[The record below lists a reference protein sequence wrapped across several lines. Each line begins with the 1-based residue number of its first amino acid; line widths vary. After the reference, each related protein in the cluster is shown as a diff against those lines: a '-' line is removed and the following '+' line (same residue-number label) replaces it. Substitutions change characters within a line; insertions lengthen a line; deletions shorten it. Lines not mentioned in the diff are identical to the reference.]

1 MVTAN
6 PSYDE
11 MKKVVTEQEKRPL
24 VPNRW
29 TENSVSGLSQDDKL
43 CAFQISNYPKFTWM
57 PSMPQKGF
65 GAVSHPIILTIL
77 QFISYS
83 SSDSDFM

>member
-24 VPNRW
+24 VLNRW
-29 TENSVSGLSQDDKL
+29 TENSVSDLSHV
-43 CAFQISNYPKFTWM
+43 PKFIWM
-57 PSMPQKGF
+57 GYVPQRVF
-65 GAVSHPIILTIL
+65 GADNHPIILTIL
-77 QFISYS
+77 
-83 SSDSDFM
+83 